1 MSNVSSSSSLQQNLR
16 NSKHLLTI
24 CCACRSLL
32 QPPPLSVSH
41 EKKFLAMV
49 VCRVKRGSCPAFKW
63 YNLLITGFTF
73 VGFIDIKRID
83 LSTVWLLVDVIVP
96 TVFVLYVFFTAS
108 LRSESI
114 VVTNLHWVVKKT
126 IRVILFYVK
135 SLWFR
140 RCIC

>member
-1 MSNVSSSSSLQQNLR
+1 MLVVNFYSPHHCQLA
-16 NSKHLLTI
+16 T
-24 CCACRSLL
+24 
-32 QPPPLSVSH
+32 
-41 EKKFLAMV
+41 KKVLGNV

-108 LRSESI
+108 LRGESI